1 MRRAKPGNQELQI
14 SCPHLTAQSSMTS
27 ISGSIQLILSFIR
40 HILIK
45 RVLFNSPIT
54 DQSMANKHWTFLTP
68 ATPSIIYPYFPYILP
83 FQSYFSCPEQENITT
98 FSFLPNSSGSFTCLF
113 YQISSKYNSKVFSSP
128 ESSPEFFSF
137 LLQKPLET
145 SFSLLSFH
153 PPLLL
158 DVSSL
163 TRVQ

>member
-98 FSFLPNSSGSFTCLF
+98 FSFLPNSSGSFT
-113 YQISSKYNSKVFSSP
+113 SVFFIRSHLSTTP
-128 ESSPEFFSF
+128 RSF
-137 LLQKPLET
+137 LLQN
-145 SFSLLSFH
+145 LLQN
-153 PPLLL
+153 
-158 DVSSL
+158 SSL
-163 TRVQ
+163 FFSRNH

>member
-98 FSFLPNSSGSFTCLF
+98 FSFLLNSSGSFT
-113 YQISSKYNSKVFSSP
+113 SVFFIRSHLSTTP
-128 ESSPEFFSF
+128 TSF
-137 LLQKPLET
+137 LLQN
-145 SFSLLSFH
+145 LLQN
-153 PPLLL
+153 
-158 DVSSL
+158 SSL
-163 TRVQ
+163 FFSRNH